1 LFWFSKRQVDNT
13 LGCSSVT
20 KMMEYEEIRD
30 RLETLRH
37 HLAYLTNSLSQKEV
51 RLHVSMEQTEMTQQ
65 AAKSLTEK
73 FGEIARDLEEAEE
86 RMKNVYKQLLEENKT
101 DEKDCLEE
109 QD

>member
-1 LFWFSKRQVDNT
+1 
-13 LGCSSVT
+13 
-20 KMMEYEEIRD
+20 
-30 RLETLRH
+30 
-37 HLAYLTNSLSQKEV
+37 
-51 RLHVSMEQTEMTQQ
+51 MTQQ